1 MNLNYVRK
9 LFAYDDWA
17 NREALNSL
25 KTAAKPGKPP
35 ARSLKLMGHIIGV
48 EWLWYSRLLLRKEKV
63 MAVWP
68 ELSLE
73 VSEKQLVLLTSTWRD
88 YLGGLT
94 PEKLAE
100 TVDYVNSKKESW
112 KNSVGD
118 VLMHVILHSSYH
130 RGQIASDVRSSGHQP
145 AYTDF
150 IEAVRKESF

>member
-17 NREALNSL
+17 NREAFNSL
-25 KTAAKPGKPP
+25 KAAAKPP
-35 ARSLKLMGHIIGV
+35 ARSLQLMGHIIGV

-73 VSEKQLVLLTSTWRD
+73 LSEKQLALLANTWRD
-88 YLGGLT
+88 YLASLT
-94 PEKLAE
+94 SEKLAE
-100 TVDYVNSKKESW
+100 AVDYVNSKGESW
-112 KNSVGD
+112 KSTVGD
-118 VLMHVILHSSYH
+118 ILMHVVLHSGYH
-130 RGQIASDVRSSGHQP
+130 RGQIAADLRANGHQP

-150 IEAVRKESF
+150 IEGIRKESF